1 MSSFIR
7 TRKKFVSS
15 AIASSLSMIATTAIA
30 QDQSQVVQLPTIHA
44 KATIEESLKV
54 DHSANAKF
62 VAPLKDTPKS
72 VSILSQKLIK
82 ETNSNTLLE
91 ALRYEPGI
99 TLGAG
104 EGGTPFTDM
113 PYIRGYSG
121 QSSIYVDGVRNTTS
135 QSRDMFAIEQVE
147 VIKGSSS
154 TLGGGGSVGGSIN
167 LIPKVAHEGDV
178 YQGSIQSGTDNY
190 RHIQLDANKDLN
202 NGVAGRIVIMG
213 HENEKPGQHN
223 GAEFARAGIASSL
236 ALGLDTATRGT
247 FSYYYLRSNDEPDAG
262 IPFNSPTK
270 APAGVDLTPGDGRP
284 VDVKAGTY
292 YGWKDRDFDKR
303 ENHIG
308 TFKLEHDFTED
319 LTLSNVMTYNK
330 SKSDYVYTN
339 ADDSNGNIYRGTI
352 SRRALSRIVD
362 TDAYSDQL
370 SLRGKFNTGSFKHS
384 FNVGTEWSYQNT
396 DQGMH
401 TFTDAAGQTTSTILA
416 SNISGCDTTA
426 AMANAWCTGLNNPS
440 NGTFTDTLGSIKGQS
455 TTRSRTA
462 SVYALDS
469 IEFNPQWLLNLGVR
483 WDKFETEKKYNKDV
497 YKTDANRAYTS
508 EVSIPKGT
516 KYESDSDFFT
526 YQAGLVF
533 KPTEAGSIYASFAT
547 SANPVGVLAEG
558 DSSDNALGTTDV
570 INALKPEEARTF
582 EIGTKWDLFNDR
594 ANLTAA
600 IFRTEKQNTRIQIDP
615 TTTANAGE
623 SKVDGFEVS
632 LNGKITNKWDIS
644 AGYSYLDSE
653 ITKAAYNAI
662 AQEGKPLPFVAK
674 NSATL
679 WSTYRVLPSL
689 TIGAGAEYRD
699 RVYVNTTAPK
709 FLPTYTIYNAMAKYD
724 VNKNVNL
731 QLNINNI
738 GDKRYFTS
746 AHAAHYAFEGNGR
759 NAVLA
764 VNFKY

>member
-1 MSSFIR
+1 MSLIK
-7 TRKKFVSS
+7 TRKKIVSS
-15 AIASSLSMIATTAIA
+15 AIASSLSMIATTAMA
-30 QDQSQVVQLPTIHA
+30 QEAVSQLPTIHT
-44 KATIEESLKV
+44 KATQEESLKV
-54 DHSANAKF
+54 DQSANAKF

-82 ETNSNTLLE
+82 DTNSNTLLE

-135 QSRDMFAIEQVE
+135 QNRDMFAIEQVE

-154 TLGGGGSVGGSIN
+154 ALGGGGSVGGSIN

-178 YQGSIQSGTDNY
+178 YQGSIQGGTDNY
-190 RHIQLDANKDLN
+190 RHIQLDANKDFG
-202 NGVAGRIVIMG
+202 NGIAGRVVIMG
-213 HENEKPGQHN
+213 HENEKAGQSN
-223 GAEFARAGIASSL
+223 GAEYARAGIASSL
-236 ALGLDTATRGT
+236 AFGLDTATRGT
-247 FSYYYLRSNDEPDAG
+247 LSYYYLRSNDEPDAG
-262 IPFNSPTK
+262 IPFNNANPTT
-270 APAGVDLTPGDGRP
+270 PPPGVTVTPGDGKP

-292 YGWKDRDFDKR
+292 YGWKARDFDKR

-308 TFKLEHDFTED
+308 TFKLEHDFNEN
-319 LTLSNVMTYNK
+319 LTLSNVATYNK

-339 ADDSNGNIYRGTI
+339 ADDSKGNIYRGTI
-352 SRRALSRIVD
+352 ARRALSRILD

-370 SLRGKFNTGSFKHS
+370 SLKGKFNTSSLKHS
-384 FNVGTEWSYQNT
+384 FNVGTEWSFQET
-396 DQGMH
+396 DQGMY
-401 TFTDAAGQTTSTILA
+401 TFTNSEGKTTSTILQDNIKNCNSAAAA
-416 SNISGCDTTA
+416 SNG
-426 AMANAWCTGLNNPS
+426 WCTSLNNPG
-440 NGTFTDTLGSIKGQS
+440 NGSFTDTLGTIKGQS
-455 TTRSRTA
+455 TTRSHTV
-462 SVYALDS
+462 SLYALDS
-469 IEFNPQWLLNLGVR
+469 IEFNPQWILNLGVR

-497 YKTDANRAYTS
+497 YGTTAGAYNSTI
-508 EVSIPKGT
+508 SIPKGT

-533 KPTEAGSIYASFAT
+533 KPTENGSIYASFAT

-558 DSSDNALGTTDV
+558 DSSDNALGTTDI
-570 INALKPEEARTF
+570 INELKPEEARTF
-582 EIGTKWDLFNDR
+582 ELGTKWDLFNNR

-600 IFRTEKQNTRIQIDP
+600 VFRTEKQNTRIQIDP
-615 TTTANAGE
+615 TTSANAGK
-623 SKVDGFEVS
+623 SKVDGFEIS
-632 LNGKITNKWDIS
+632 LNGKITDKWDVS
-644 AGYSYLDSE
+644 TGYSYLDSE
-653 ITKAAYNAI
+653 ITDAAYNAV

-679 WSTYRVLPSL
+679 WSTYRVMPQL
-689 TIGAGAEYRD
+689 TLGAGVEYRD
-699 RVYVNTTAPK
+699 QVFVNTTAPK
-709 FLPTYTIYNAMAKYD
+709 YLPTYTIYNAMAKYD

-738 GDKRYFTS
+738 SDKRYFTS

-764 VNFKY
+764 INFKY

>member
-1 MSSFIR
+1 MSFIK
-7 TRKKFVSS
+7 TRKKLVSA
-15 AIASSLSMIATTAIA
+15 AIASSLSVVATTAIA
-30 QDQSQVVQLPTIHA
+30 QEETAQLPTIHTE
-44 KATIEESLKV
+44 ATQEESLKV
-54 DHSANAKF
+54 DQSANAKF

-72 VSILSQKLIK
+72 VSVLSQKLLK
-82 ETNSNTLLE
+82 DTNSNTLLE

-154 TLGGGGSVGGSIN
+154 ALGGGGSVGGSIN
-167 LIPKVAHEGDV
+167 LIPKVAHEGDT
-178 YQGSIQSGTDNY
+178 YQGSVQGGTDNY
-190 RHIQLDANKDLN
+190 KHIQLDANKDFG
-202 NGVAGRIVIMG
+202 NGMAGRVIVMG
-213 HENEKPGQHN
+213 HENEKAGQSD
-223 GAEFARAGIASSL
+223 GAEFARAGIATSL
-236 ALGLDTATRGT
+236 AFGLGSDTRG
-247 FSYYYLRSNDEPDAG
+247 SVGYYYLRSNDEPDAG
-262 IPFNSPTK
+262 IPFNNPTK
-270 APAGVDLTPGDGRP
+270 TPTGVTANPGDGKP

-292 YGWKDRDFDKR
+292 YGWKARDFDKR
-303 ENHIG
+303 ENQIG
-308 TFKLEHDFTED
+308 TFKLEHDFND
-319 LTLSNVMTYNK
+319 NLTLANIATYNK
-330 SKSDYVYTN
+330 SKSNYVYTN

-352 SRRALSRIVD
+352 ARRALSRILD

-370 SLRGKFNTGSFKHS
+370 SLRGKFNTGGLQHS
-384 FNVGTEWSYQNT
+384 FNVGTEWSLQET

-401 TFTDAAGQTTSTILA
+401 TFTNAAGQTTSTILA
-416 SNISGCDTTA
+416 SNINSCDSSTA
-426 AMANAWCTGLNNPS
+426 ALNGWCTGLNNPG
-440 NGTFTDTLGSIKGQS
+440 NGSFTDTIGSIKGQS
-455 TTRSRTA
+455 TTRSQTM

-469 IEFNPQWLLNLGVR
+469 IEFNPQWLLNLGIR

-526 YQAGLVF
+526 YQAGLVY
-533 KPTEAGSIYASFAT
+533 KPTENGSFYTSFAT

-582 EIGTKWDLFNDR
+582 EIGTKWDLFNNR

-615 TTTANAGE
+615 TTTANAGD
-623 SKVDGFEVS
+623 SRVDGFEVS
-632 LNGKITNKWDIS
+632 LNGKITNKWEIS
-644 AGYSYLDSE
+644 TGYSYLDSE

-679 WSTYRVLPSL
+679 WSTYRVMPKL
-689 TIGAGAEYRD
+689 TLGAGAEYRD
-699 RVYVNTTAPK
+699 QVYVNTTAPK
-709 FLPTYTIYNAMAKYD
+709 YLPTYTIYNAMAKYD
-724 VNKNVNL
+724 VNRNVNV
-731 QLNINNI
+731 QLNVNNI
-738 GDKRYFTS
+738 SDKHYFTS

-764 VNFKY
+764 INFKY